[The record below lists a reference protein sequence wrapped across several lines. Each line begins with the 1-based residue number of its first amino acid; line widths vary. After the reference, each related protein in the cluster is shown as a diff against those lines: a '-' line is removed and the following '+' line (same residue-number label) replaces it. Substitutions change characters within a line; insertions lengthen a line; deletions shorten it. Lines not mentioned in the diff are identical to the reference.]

1 MFILC
6 SLSFVCS
13 YRRCSLWLKW
23 IFITHNVCVYGNFVI
38 IDIFMRITNAHFT
51 RFARRDE
58 LIIASRHTVK
68 LRQNPHLSFSPP
80 NRHTHTFR
88 AANHVR
94 IKIDRL
100 ARNDPARACVVVMWS
115 STSNDTIFCCC
126 WFVCSWFIHSNEVSF
141 SVVQKVR
148 ISSSRIAEI
157 KHQFRSDITDSHNVS
172 LDYNNNKSSF
182 FSSVLCCA
190 SLLITFPI
198 FTDSDTMKIRRN
210 IQILAFNSIE
220 RSLASPSLHFSHR
233 TSIETLYKSSQ
244 FERHLYVILENSL
257 GTIKLCMCCE
267 LCVTR

>member
-23 IFITHNVCVYGNFVI
+23 IFITHNVYGNFVK

-100 ARNDPARACVVVMWS
+100 ARNDPARACVVVMAKF
-115 STSNDTIFCCC
+115 NIERYHLLLLLVCL
-126 WFVCSWFIHSNEVSF
+126 FVIY
-141 SVVQKVR
+141 
-148 ISSSRIAEI
+148 
-157 KHQFRSDITDSHNVS
+157 S
-172 LDYNNNKSSF
+172 LERSF
-182 FSSVLCCA
+182 FFGCTEGSYF
-190 SLLITFPI
+190 IKP
-198 FTDSDTMKIRRN
+198 
-210 IQILAFNSIE
+210 NSGNQ
-220 RSLASPSLHFSHR
+220 
-233 TSIETLYKSSQ
+233 TSISV
-244 FERHLYVILENSL
+244 RHN
-257 GTIKLCMCCE
+257 
-267 LCVTR
+267 RFP